1 MKNNVARYFL
11 DEIEEWRRDIETIN
25 DEIVT
30 IEKKLEAIVRQNS
43 ITGIAAATEAHQ
55 SLLDAQMRQFDV
67 LHDEFNRQEVILSPG
82 QEPVDNDALLQT
94 LRERQNELREK
105 MKTAEKEYLDIK
117 FSCHDFVSQML
128 K

>member
-82 QEPVDNDALLQT
+82 QEPVDNDALLQS

>member
-11 DEIEEWRRDIETIN
+11 DEIEKWRKDIETIN

-55 SLLDAQMRQFDV
+55 SLLDAQLRQFDV
-67 LHDEFNRQEVILSPG
+67 LHEEFNRQEVILSPG
-82 QEPVDNDALLQT
+82 EEPVDNDALLQT